1 MTSQLA
7 DKIIAYRRELHQN
20 PELSNHEF
28 ATTARLTRWLQEA
41 GIRLLPLA
49 LKTGVVAEIGSG
61 QGPIIALRCAATS
74 TLCRSTKSP
83 TCPSVRKTAA

>member
-49 LKTGVVAEIGSG
+49 LKTGVVARSAAARGRSS
-61 QGPIIALRCAATS
+61 RCAATL
-74 TLCRSTKSP
+74 TLSRSTKSP
-83 TCPSVRKTAA
+83 TCPSARKTAA

>member
-49 LKTGVVAEIGSG
+49 LKTGVVARS
-61 QGPIIALRCAATS
+61 AAA
-74 TLCRSTKSP
+74 RADH
-83 TCPSVRKTAA
+83 RAARRH

>member
-61 QGPIIALRCAATS
+61 KGPINSCAATL
-74 TLCRSTKSP
+74 TLSRSTKSP
-83 TCPSVRKTAA
+83 TCPSARKTAA

>member
-61 QGPIIALRCAATS
+61 KGRSSRCAV
-74 TLCRSTKSP
+74 TLTPCRSTKSP
-83 TCPSVRKTAA
+83 TCPSARKTAA

>member
-61 QGPIIALRCAATS
+61 RPINSCAATL
-74 TLCRSTKSP
+74 TLSRSTKSP
-83 TCPSVRKTAA
+83 TCPSARKTAA

>member
-61 QGPIIALRCAATS
+61 KGPIISCAATL
-74 TLCRSTKSP
+74 TLSRSTKSP
-83 TCPSVRKTAA
+83 TCPSARKTAA

>member
-28 ATTARLTRWLQEA
+28 ATTARLTRWLQKRA
-41 GIRLLPLA
+41 FA
-49 LKTGVVAEIGSG
+49 
-61 QGPIIALRCAATS
+61 C
-74 TLCRSTKSP
+74 CRW
-83 TCPSVRKTAA
+83 R

>member
-49 LKTGVVAEIGSG
+49 
-61 QGPIIALRCAATS
+61 
-74 TLCRSTKSP
+74 
-83 TCPSVRKTAA
+83 